1 MIKQKGVC
9 DVCTKEFELNG
20 GSFGV
25 KIDADNLDYYSHNFT
40 FTVLLSAKAAPSDSP
55 FLHVCGKACL
65 YRLFDQH
72 IDKAQEPKECTKE

>member
-25 KIDADNLDYYSHNFT
+25 KFTQSEADT
-40 FTVLLSAKAAPSDSP
+40 TQRTVIEIFHSAKEAPTGYQ
-55 FLHVCGKACL
+55 HVCGKACL
-65 YRLFDQH
+65 YRLVDGI
-72 IDKAQEPKECTKE
+72 IDRPIEVSHD